1 MMNSPSYL
9 RFYLGLNRKSSN
21 NNDLPTLEN
30 LKKEYIS
37 YLLELTNNNI
47 SDAAEILTVS
57 RDSLCNRLRK

>member
-1 MMNSPSYL
+1 
-9 RFYLGLNRKSSN
+9 GLNRKSSN

-47 SDAAEILTVS
+47 SDSAEILTVS

>member
-1 MMNSPSYL
+1 MNSPSYL
-9 RFYLGLNRKSSN
+9 RYYLGLNRKSSN

>member
-1 MMNSPSYL
+1 MNSPTYL
-9 RFYLGLNRKSSN
+9 HYYLGLNRKSSN

-47 SDAAEILTVS
+47 SDSAEILTVS
-57 RDSLCNRLRK
+57 RASLCNRLRK

>member
-1 MMNSPSYL
+1 MNSPSYL
-9 RFYLGLNRKSSN
+9 RYYLGLNRKSSN

-47 SDAAEILTVS
+47 SDSAEILTVS